1 MHEEQWIKALRAG
14 DLSWFP
20 ELVDAF
26 KDRIYALAFRKTGNA
41 ADAEDLAQEIFL
53 QFYRKL
59 PLFRGEAALSTWLYR
74 VALNRATSYVRKRK
88 PIALE
93 NLPFDL
99 ADNASPDERLLGKE
113 RVKALLAAM
122 GRLSAREREVL
133 ELFYFQ
139 EHSTARAATVL
150 SISPRGVE
158 TRLRRARERMKRILS
173 DMGYWEEASDD
184 DADKRAVGRNAPK
197 LS

>member
-1 MHEEQWIKALRAG
+1 MHEGEWLQALRDG

-20 ELVDAF
+20 ELVDAY
-26 KDRIYALAFRKTGNA
+26 KDKIYALAYRKTRNA

-74 VALNRATSYVRKRK
+74 VAFNRAASYLRKRTPV
-88 PIALE
+88 PIGVAPNQFE
-93 NLPFDL
+93 DDPGDG
-99 ADNASPDERLLGKE
+99 LLGAE
-113 RVKALLAAM
+113 RAKTVLEAM
-122 GRLSAREREVL
+122 ARLRPREREVL

-139 EHSTARAATVL
+139 GHSTARTAEIL
-150 SISPRGVE
+150 GISGRGVE
-158 TRLRRARERMKRILS
+158 TRLRRARERMKRILD
-173 DMGYWEEASDD
+173 DMNYCEEVKD
-184 DADKRAVGRNAPK
+184 DAGKRPAGLHASK